1 MKKFWQKVK
10 IGFIAILIF
19 FGVAIVMP
27 GCDLMLYLLQD
38 NTENVD
44 NNTNNNNNNSGN
56 SNTSKGKSQQGG

>member
-1 MKKFWQKVK
+1 MKTIWQRIK

-44 NNTNNNNNNSGN
+44 NNTNNNNNSGN
-56 SNTSKGKSQQGG
+56 SNTSKGKNQRGG

>member
-1 MKKFWQKVK
+1 MKKFWQKLK

-27 GCDLMLYLLQD
+27 GCDLLTYLLQD

-44 NNTNNNNNNSGN
+44 NNNNNHNNSGN
-56 SNTSKGKSQQGG
+56 SNTSKGKTQHKG